1 MAVRQQQLETPYVP
15 LPVGD
20 VEGGVSLPSV
30 DQELARIS
38 AAMQT
43 LFSGGAAPR
52 ELAALVG
59 VPDNFTLGTT
69 RQILQN
75 YGRQALSSNFLGTVD
90 DAAGTIEI
98 VAPAFI
104 RVTASAIGDQGNDTK
119 EETALMFLR
128 RSDSGG
134 DTDFDLAAFD
144 IATDKTT
151 VRTWNASRVLFVDTV
166 PAVFSIGLYATAGL
180 GAFTFSQAS
189 FDISVYDIRTKG

>member
-20 VEGGVSLPSV
+20 VEGGVSLPSI

-75 YGRQALSSNFLGTVD
+75 YGQQALSSNFLGTVD
-90 DAAGTIEI
+90 DAAGTIE
-98 VAPAFI
+98 VVRSGFF
-104 RVTASAIGDQGNDTK
+104 RMSASAMGDQGNNSFN
-119 EETALMFLR
+119 EAAFLFVR
-128 RSDSGG
+128 RDDG
-134 DTDFDLAAFD
+134 TVADFDLAGYE
-144 IATDKTT
+144 IPNNKTT
-151 VRTWNASRVLFVDTV
+151 SRSWNASRIIRVTTV

-180 GAFTFSQAS
+180 GTFNFNQAS
-189 FDISVYDIRTKG
+189 FDIAAYDIRTKG